1 LRFLI
6 KGKKVQFVYEEEKI
20 VFLNKV
26 YRMNT
31 IELKKNFHQL
41 IDKIDNESLLKDF
54 YELLKHRDTN
64 EGELWNNLSNS
75 EKEELL
81 LALEESKNPYN
92 LKNHDEMKKKHK
104 KWL

>member
-1 LRFLI
+1 
-6 KGKKVQFVYEEEKI
+6 
-20 VFLNKV
+20 
-26 YRMNT
+26 MNT
-31 IELKKNFHQL
+31 IELKRNFHQL

-54 YELLKHRDTN
+54 YELLKHRSAN

-81 LALEESKNPYN
+81 LTLEESKNPYN
-92 LKNHDEMKKKHK
+92 LKSHDEMKKKHK